1 MAVRILIRRT
11 VPRDKAKEIVPL
23 FKQLRALALSQP
35 GYISGETLKKL
46 DSPDEFLVIST
57 WQSSQDWEKWQL
69 SEKRTEIQTKMD
81 SLLGGETDYEIFHY
95 GFGE

>member
-1 MAVRILIRRT
+1 MAIKVLIKRT
-11 VPRDKAKEIVPL
+11 VPRDKAKDIVPL
-23 FKQLRALALSQP
+23 FKQLRILAMNQP

-69 SEKRTEIQTKMD
+69 SEGRAEIQAKMD
-81 SLLGGETDYEIFHY
+81 SLLGGETEYEIFHY

>member
-1 MAVRILIRRT
+1 MAVKVLIKRSIS
-11 VPRDKAKEIVPL
+11 RDKAKDIVPL
-23 FKQLRALALSQP
+23 FKQLRILAMNQP

-69 SEKRTEIQTKMD
+69 SEGRAEIQAKMD
-81 SLLGGETDYEIFHY
+81 SLLGGKTEYEIFHY

>member
-1 MAVRILIRRT
+1 MAVKVLIKRT
-11 VPRDKAKEIVPL
+11 VPRDKAKVIVPL
-23 FKQLRALALSQP
+23 FKQLRILAMNQP

-46 DSPDEFLVIST
+46 DSPVEFLVVST

-69 SEKRTEIQTKMD
+69 SEARTEIQAKMD
-81 SLLGGETDYEIFHY
+81 SLLGGETEYEIFHY